1 MAIMCRACVSRMTRA
16 SARPRGR
23 QCMPGGW
30 PAMSGA
36 WHDGAFER
44 RADAPLKI
52 SYITDVQD
60 RDACLAML
68 CASVFGREAGLAPL
82 VEFAGVSRLLEQESA
97 RIVALFDDGARLCSV
112 ALLTLEVEGRG
123 VELRLLTTPE
133 KKRGRG
139 YGRRLVTRLGESTA
153 MRTTTSDPRLEAF
166 FTTFGFERW
175 YRHSDSDLRSGFNAR
190 SGVDSLSGA
199 PEVVDFQTDAVL
211 RAFKRDPALFER
223 YKTRFAE
230 GVGHFNTLV

>member
-1 MAIMCRACVSRMTRA
+1 M
-16 SARPRGR
+16 
-23 QCMPGGW
+23 
-30 PAMSGA
+30 
-36 WHDGAFER
+36 
-44 RADAPLKI
+44 KI
-52 SYITDVQD
+52 SYITELQD

-68 CASVFGREAGLAPL
+68 CASVFGRDAGLAPL

-97 RIVALFDDGARLCSV
+97 RIVALYNDTGRLCSV
-112 ALLTLEVEGRG
+112 AMLTLEVEGKG
-123 VELRLLTTPE
+123 VELRLLATPE

-153 MRTTTSDPRLEAF
+153 MRTSTSDPRLEAF

-175 YRHSDSDLRSGFNAR
+175 YRHPDSELRIGFNAR
-190 SGVDSLSGA
+190 SGVGSLAQA
-199 PEVVDFQTDAVL
+199 PEVVDFQSDAVL

-230 GVGHFNTLV
+230 GLDHFNTLI